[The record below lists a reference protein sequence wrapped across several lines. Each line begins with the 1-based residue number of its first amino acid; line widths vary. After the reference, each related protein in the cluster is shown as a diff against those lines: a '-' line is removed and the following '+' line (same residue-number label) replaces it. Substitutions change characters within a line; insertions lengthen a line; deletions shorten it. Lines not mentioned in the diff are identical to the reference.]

1 MKWNFGR
8 SLDAGHSGAPVA
20 LVACKDLQEAYEV
33 AKDRVE
39 IDIKLQLL
47 ELGPLKEVEVR
58 GGLLKKLIHMQVTD
72 GKMVVGCSLWEPQ
85 SIRYDS
91 LLEGAMRSDTEFPF
105 LEFKRLERVR
115 VTASPKAIF
124 RFQSVRA
131 TTLSLAGQAP
141 LRLRP
146 SLRYVVQD
154 FRQLSEPGVQAVILC
169 TVESM
174 GEVRFS
180 KAGFGMRSATLC
192 DGRGHAVEAVLHGTA
207 ADESYQVGQRLMI
220 YHGSVQR
227 ALDLEESGAVWV
239 YSDHHIVKLN
249 IVKKPTIVA
258 RVEIH

>member
-1 MKWNFGR
+1 MVECLHHLI
-8 SLDAGHSGAPVA
+8 SLMASRP
-20 LVACKDLQEAYEV
+20 
-33 AKDRVE
+33 AKIVYVGLNVMVSSRG
-39 IDIKLQLL
+39 IA
-47 ELGPLKEVEVR
+47 KENV
-58 GGLLKKLIHMQVTD
+58 KS
-72 GKMVVGCSLWEPQ
+72 SLAAEK
-85 SIRYDS
+85 
-91 LLEGAMRSDTEFPF
+91 RSDTEFPF
-105 LEFKRLERVR
+105 LEFKRLDRVR
-115 VTASPKAIF
+115 VTASPKAIS

-131 TTLSLAGQAP
+131 TTLSLPGQPA
-141 LRLRP
+141 LRFRP

-154 FRQLSEPGVQAVILC
+154 FRQLLEPRVQGVIRG
-169 TVESM
+169 TVEAI